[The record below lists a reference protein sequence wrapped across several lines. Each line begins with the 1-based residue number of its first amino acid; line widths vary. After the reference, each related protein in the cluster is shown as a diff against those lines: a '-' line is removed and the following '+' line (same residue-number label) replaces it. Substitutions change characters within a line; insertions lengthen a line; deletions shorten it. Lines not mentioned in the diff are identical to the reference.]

1 MRRLMVTTFVLA
13 AAIVIGGCSGG
24 TASAPAAGANGTS
37 TTTATSSSTPPAPKT
52 AEEVGKAL
60 AGKVASSKVTVVYT
74 AASDPN
80 KLLGR
85 PNGYLSKIA
94 FSDSRVSPSDVEGT
108 DSDAVERGG
117 SVEVYADADGAKK
130 RSDYI
135 QAIAKGLPAAG
146 EYDYLSGAVLVR
158 VSRVLTPDQ
167 ARDYETALKTIS

>member
-1 MRRLMVTTFVLA
+1 MHRLMVTTFVLA
-13 AAIVIGGCSGG
+13 TAIVVGGCSGG
-24 TASAPAAGANGTS
+24 AASAPAAGANGT
-37 TTTATSSSTPPAPKT
+37 TTTTSSTPPAPKT
-52 AEEVGKAL
+52 AEEIGKAL
-60 AGKVASSKVTVVYT
+60 AGKVTASKVTVVYT
-74 AASDPN
+74 AANDPN

-94 FSDSRVSPSDVEGT
+94 FFDSRVSPSDVEGA

-146 EYDYLSGAVLVR
+146 EYDYLSGGVLVR
-158 VSRVLTPDQ
+158 VSRMLTPDQ
-167 ARDYETALKTIS
+167 AKDYDTALKAVG